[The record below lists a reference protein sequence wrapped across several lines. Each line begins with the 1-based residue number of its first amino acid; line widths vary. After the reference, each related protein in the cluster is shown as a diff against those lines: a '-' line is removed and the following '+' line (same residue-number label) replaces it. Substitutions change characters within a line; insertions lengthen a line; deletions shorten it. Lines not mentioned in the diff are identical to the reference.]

1 MTGRTSH
8 TAGLRRAETW
18 QPGTSSPVGAAYR
31 RLATVALLL
40 ALVVVSL
47 GAYVR
52 LSDAGLGCPDWP
64 GCYGK
69 LVGVPEQAHELA
81 HAEARFGQS
90 VEAPKAWKEM
100 IHRYAAGTLGLCILA
115 LAISAWRHRARRRP
129 WLELALLGVVTG
141 QALLGMLTVTRLLK
155 PVIVTS
161 HLLGGMSTLALIAL
175 IVLREG
181 RSTRPAAFPAGLK
194 VLSVLATATVL
205 TQIALG
211 GWVSSNYAATICAD
225 FPTCQGSFRPET
237 DFHHAFTLD
246 RELGNTASGELLPAA
261 ALTAIHWTH
270 RLFAGIVLGIVGL
283 FSLCLLRRQEGR
295 GHGLALLAALGLQI
309 GLGIANVLLQLP
321 LPLAVAH
328 NTGAALLLC
337 AVLAASWHVL
347 KDNKARH
354 PQVMAGFPRRFQT
367 IR

>member
-1 MTGRTSH
+1 MRQHDSH
-8 TAGLRRAETW
+8 PAGLRRAETW
-18 QPGTSSPVGAAYR
+18 KPETRPPAGTAYR
-31 RLATVALLL
+31 GLAILALLL

-69 LVGVPEQAHELA
+69 LVGVPEQAHEVS
-81 HAEARFGQS
+81 HAEASFGKP

-115 LAISAWRHRARRRP
+115 LAITAWRRRARRRP
-129 WLELALLGVVTG
+129 WLELALLGVVMG

-161 HLLGGMSTLALIAL
+161 HLLGGMTTLALLAL
-175 IVLREG
+175 LVLREG
-181 RSTRPAAFPAGLK
+181 RPPRPAVFPAGLK
-194 VLSVLATATVL
+194 ILAVLATAAVL
-205 TQIALG
+205 GQIALG

-225 FPTCQGSFRPET
+225 FPTCQGSFSPDT

-246 RELGNTASGELLPAA
+246 RELGSTASGELLPAA

-270 RLFAGIVLGIVGL
+270 RLFACVVLTLAGL
-283 FSLCLLRRQEGR
+283 FSLCLLRRDGGR
-295 GHGLALLAALGLQI
+295 RHGLALLTALALQI

-337 AVLAASWHVL
+337 AVLAATRHVL
-347 KDNKARH
+347 NGEKAPHRH
-354 PQVMAGFPRRFQT
+354 AMAGFPRRFQA

>member
-1 MTGRTSH
+1 MN
-8 TAGLRRAETW
+8 
-18 QPGTSSPVGAAYR
+18 SSYR
-31 RLATVALLL
+31 RLALAALAL

-69 LVGVPEQAHELA
+69 LVGIPDKAHEISA
-81 HAEARFGQS
+81 AEASFGKP

-100 IHRYAAGTLGLCILA
+100 IHRYAAGLLGLAILA
-115 LAISAWRHRARRRP
+115 LAVMAWRQRQRRSP
-129 WLELALLGVVTG
+129 WLEMVLLAVVVG

-161 HLLGGMSTLALIAL
+161 HLLGGMSTLALLAVL
-175 IVLREG
+175 VLRDQTARRALPKPLPG
-181 RSTRPAAFPAGLK
+181 GLR
-194 VLSVLATATVL
+194 VLAAL
-205 TQIALG
+205 ALLAIFIQIALG
-211 GWVSSNYAATICAD
+211 GWVSSNYAAAICTD
-225 FPTCQGSFRPET
+225 FPTCQGSWWPEMDT
-237 DFHHAFTLD
+237 HHAFTLD
-246 RELGNTASGELLPAA
+246 RELGATASGALLSGA

-270 RLFAGIVLGIVGL
+270 RLFAGLVLLLAGGFGL
-283 FSLCLLRRQEGR
+283 RLLARAETRIYGQCLLT
-295 GHGLALLAALGLQI
+295 ALMLQI

-337 AVLAASWHVL
+337 VTLAATVRVFQRSE
-347 KDNKARH
+347 ARH
-354 PQVMAGFPRRFQT
+354 LYPVAGFTRHFQAV
-367 IR
+367 R